1 MFPTTYIYKDHF
13 SLLVSEDGSRTG
25 FKNFSILP
33 WPQMALLKE
42 TLVCLTLYT
51 RILYKVS
58 VYAHFFKRQLCYSR
72 TTLAAEFGDSFLD
85 FWASGHMSQSLGGG
99 QLLRPCSP
107 QLTRI
112 RPHGPAIP
120 PTLCSSFCPKDPTC
134 WDPPSHPK
142 AKGWPP
148 AEGGRRRP
156 RLLTRVRS
164 ISSLGQT
171 PLALELIQSCVY
183 TSETQV
189 LAWGLAH
196 SLTQVW
202 EPEKRP
208 TPLPGSSHK
217 SS

>member
-1 MFPTTYIYKDHF
+1 MHI
-13 SLLVSEDGSRTG
+13 
-25 FKNFSILP
+25 
-33 WPQMALLKE
+33 
-42 TLVCLTLYT
+42 
-51 RILYKVS
+51 
-58 VYAHFFKRQLCYSR
+58 FFKRQLCYSR

-85 FWASGHMSQSLGGG
+85 FWASGHLSQSLDGV

-112 RPHGPAIP
+112 RPHGPATP
-120 PTLCSSFCPKDPTC
+120 PTFCSSFCPKDPTC
-134 WDPPSHPK
+134 WDPPSYPK

-148 AEGGRRRP
+148 AKGGRRRP
-156 RLLTRVRS
+156 GLLMRIRS

-171 PLALELIQSCVY
+171 PFALELIQSCVY
-183 TSETQV
+183 TSETRV
-189 LAWGLAH
+189 LAWGLTH

-208 TPLPGSSHK
+208 TPVRGSSHK